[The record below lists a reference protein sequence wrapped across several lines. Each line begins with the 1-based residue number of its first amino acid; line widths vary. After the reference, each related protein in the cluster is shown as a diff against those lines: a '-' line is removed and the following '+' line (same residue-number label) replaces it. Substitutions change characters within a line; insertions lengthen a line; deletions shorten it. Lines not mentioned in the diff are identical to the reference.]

1 MLSIIARVAQ
11 ALAYGYLRNVVH
23 RDINPANIM
32 YDPQAEIKRSPRM
45 WRSVIEAVTS
55 SRRPFA
61 RAQLSTIPW
70 TLLSSGCPT

>member
-32 YDPQAEIKRSPRM
+32 YDPQAEIKALAKNVAKRYRSGD
-45 WRSVIEAVTS
+45 E
-55 SRRPFA
+55 FA
-61 RAQLSTIPW
+61 QALRACAAQCNTVDF
-70 TLLSSGCPT
+70 TL